1 LDITAVAKI
10 TSKGQTTVPR
20 EVRAALAVRPGDS
33 IVWDVHEDGR
43 VEVRRAHPL
52 DIEFLRGLEST
63 LSEWSSPED
72 DEAYRDL

>member
-1 LDITAVAKI
+1 MSAIAKI
-10 TSKGQTTVPR
+10 TSKGQTTIPR
-20 EVRAALAVRPGDS
+20 EVRAALDVKPGDS
-33 IVWDVHEDGR
+33 IIWDVHDTGR

-52 DIEFLRGLEST
+52 DLEFLGGLEST

>member
-1 LDITAVAKI
+1 MSAVAKI

-20 EVRAALAVRPGDS
+20 EVRLVLAVKPGDS
-33 IVWDVHEDGR
+33 IIWDIHENGR

-52 DIEFLRGLEST
+52 DVQFLRGLEST
-63 LSEWSSPED
+63 LSEWDSPED